1 MWRPW
6 DLVGISRSTY
16 FRYKSKMKP
25 SESFKIQQLVS
36 KIENKTFD
44 YHCIDLILIKLREFS
59 GENHVFYEISNFI
72 AHNKERNEGKFSD
85 YTNANFLKFMFFM
98 KYTSNKEQLDIV
110 NGVPFWVSDLVFL
123 LISEM
128 SEAECQKKFRKSK
141 ASIKERIRQKFSVKD
156 KVFSAKPNAKR
167 VDFDNLGII
176 LSSFVV
182 HSGNV
187 FHPDDF
193 FDEFVSCLR
202 ENGIMFSE
210 DTIRESRNEI
220 LMCVLLLLH
229 RTNFKFKSL
238 SSASISISEENGN
251 LSLSA
256 TLKLEPVNITI
267 VVLLTNLSVV
277 EWCSKDVSDALSR
290 TKKLPENVTLDEN
303 FKLSFFS

>member
-1 MWRPW
+1 
-6 DLVGISRSTY
+6 
-16 FRYKSKMKP
+16 MKP

-44 YHCIDLILIKLREFS
+44 YHCIDSILIKLREFS
-59 GENHVFYEISNFI
+59 GKNRVFHEVSNFI

-85 YTNANFLKFMFFM
+85 FTNANFLKLMFFM
-98 KYTSNKEQLDIV
+98 KYNYNKEKIDIV
-110 NGVPFWVSDLVFL
+110 KGVPFWVSDLVFL

-141 ASIKERIRQKFSVKD
+141 AGIKERIRQKFSVKD
-156 KVFSAKPNAKR
+156 QVFSAKPNAKR
-167 VDFDNLGII
+167 VDFDNLGTI
-176 LSSFVV
+176 LSSCVI

-187 FHPDDF
+187 FHPNDF
-193 FDEFVSCLR
+193 FDEFISCLR

-210 DTIRESRNEI
+210 DVVRESKDEI

-229 RTNFKFKSL
+229 RTHFKFKSL

-256 TLKLEPVNITI
+256 TLKLEPVNVII
-267 VVLLTNLSVV
+267 VVLLTDLSVAA
-277 EWCSKDVSDALSR
+277 WCSTAVSDALSR
-290 TKKLPENVTLDEN
+290 TKELPENVTLDEN

>member
-1 MWRPW
+1 
-6 DLVGISRSTY
+6 
-16 FRYKSKMKP
+16 MKP

-44 YHCIDLILIKLREFS
+44 YHCIDSILIKLREFS
-59 GENHVFYEISNFI
+59 GKNRVFHEVSNFI

-85 YTNANFLKFMFFM
+85 FTNANFLKLMFFM
-98 KYTSNKEQLDIV
+98 KYNYNKEKIDIV
-110 NGVPFWVSDLVFL
+110 KGVPFWVSDLVFL

-141 ASIKERIRQKFSVKD
+141 AGIKERIRQKFSVKD
-156 KVFSAKPNAKR
+156 QVFSAKPNAKR
-167 VDFDNLGII
+167 VDFDNLGTI
-176 LSSFVV
+176 LSSFVI

-187 FHPDDF
+187 FHPNDF
-193 FDEFVSCLR
+193 FDEFISCLR

-210 DTIRESRNEI
+210 DVVRESKDEI

-229 RTNFKFKSL
+229 RTHFKFKSL

-256 TLKLEPVNITI
+256 TLKLEPVNVII
-267 VVLLTNLSVV
+267 VVLLTDLSVAA
-277 EWCSKDVSDALSR
+277 WCSTAVSDALSR
-290 TKKLPENVTLDEN
+290 TKELPENVTLDEN

>member
-1 MWRPW
+1 MEALEFSL
-6 DLVGISRSTY
+6 D
-16 FRYKSKMKP
+16 KSCNLLQVPIKMKP
-25 SESFKIQQLVS
+25 SELLKIQQLVS

-44 YHCIDLILIKLREFS
+44 YHCIDSILIKLREFS
-59 GENHVFYEISNFI
+59 GKNHIFCEVSNFI

-85 YTNANFLKFMFFM
+85 YTNANFLKLLFFM
-98 KYTSNKEQLDIV
+98 KYNYNKEHFDIV
-110 NGVPFWVSDLVFL
+110 KGVPFWVSDLVSL
-123 LISEM
+123 LIAEM

-141 ASIKERIRQKFSVKD
+141 ASIKERIRQKFAVKD
-156 KVFSAKPNAKR
+156 KVFSAKPNAKK
-167 VDFDNLGII
+167 VDVENLVTI
-176 LSSFVV
+176 LSSFAI

-210 DTIRESRNEI
+210 DTIRESKDEI
-220 LMCVLLLLH
+220 LMCLLLLLH

-238 SSASISISEENGN
+238 SSASISISQENGN
-251 LSLSA
+251 LLLLA
-256 TLKLEPVNITI
+256 TLKLEPVNVMI

-290 TKKLPENVTLDEN
+290 TKELPENVTLDEN
-303 FKLSFFS
+303 FKLSFF

>member
-1 MWRPW
+1 
-6 DLVGISRSTY
+6 
-16 FRYKSKMKP
+16 MKP

>member
-1 MWRPW
+1 
-6 DLVGISRSTY
+6 
-16 FRYKSKMKP
+16 MKP

-44 YHCIDLILIKLREFS
+44 YHCIDSILIKLREFS
-59 GENHVFYEISNFI
+59 GKNRVFHEVSNFI

-85 YTNANFLKFMFFM
+85 FTNANFLKLMFFM
-98 KYTSNKEQLDIV
+98 KYNYNKEKIDIV
-110 NGVPFWVSDLVFL
+110 KGVPFWVSDLVFL

-141 ASIKERIRQKFSVKD
+141 AGIKERIRQKFSVKD
-156 KVFSAKPNAKR
+156 QVFSAKPNAKR
-167 VDFDNLGII
+167 VDFDNLGTI
-176 LSSFVV
+176 LSSFVI

-187 FHPDDF
+187 FHPNDF
-193 FDEFVSCLR
+193 FDEFISCLR

-210 DTIRESRNEI
+210 DVVRESKDEI

-229 RTNFKFKSL
+229 RTHFKFKSL

-256 TLKLEPVNITI
+256 TLKLEPVNVII
-267 VVLLTNLSVV
+267 VVLLTDLSVAA
-277 EWCSKDVSDALSR
+277 WCSTAVSDALSR
-290 TKKLPENVTLDEN
+290 TKELPENVTLDEN
-303 FKLSFFS
+303 FK

>member
-1 MWRPW
+1 
-6 DLVGISRSTY
+6 
-16 FRYKSKMKP
+16 MKP

-44 YHCIDLILIKLREFS
+44 YHCIDSILIKLREFS
-59 GENHVFYEISNFI
+59 GKNRVFHEVSNFI

-85 YTNANFLKFMFFM
+85 FTNANFLKLMFFM
-98 KYTSNKEQLDIV
+98 MYNYNKEKIDIV
-110 NGVPFWVSDLVFL
+110 KGVPSWVSDLVFL

-141 ASIKERIRQKFSVKD
+141 AGIKERIRQKFSVKD
-156 KVFSAKPNAKR
+156 QVFSAKPNAKR
-167 VDFDNLGII
+167 VDFDNLGTI
-176 LSSFVV
+176 LSSFVI

-187 FHPDDF
+187 FHPNDF
-193 FDEFVSCLR
+193 FDEFISCLR

-210 DTIRESRNEI
+210 DVVRESKDEI

-229 RTNFKFKSL
+229 RTHFKFKSL

-256 TLKLEPVNITI
+256 TLKLEPVNVII
-267 VVLLTNLSVV
+267 VVLLTDLSVAA
-277 EWCSKDVSDALSR
+277 WCSTAVSDALSR
-290 TKKLPENVTLDEN
+290 TKELPENVTLDEN

>member
-1 MWRPW
+1 
-6 DLVGISRSTY
+6 
-16 FRYKSKMKP
+16 MKP

-44 YHCIDLILIKLREFS
+44 YHCIDSILIKLREFS
-59 GENHVFYEISNFI
+59 GKNRVFHEVSNFI

-85 YTNANFLKFMFFM
+85 FTNANFLKLMFFM
-98 KYTSNKEQLDIV
+98 KYNYNKEKIDIV
-110 NGVPFWVSDLVFL
+110 KGVPFWVSDLVFL

-141 ASIKERIRQKFSVKD
+141 AGIKERIRQKFSVKD
-156 KVFSAKPNAKR
+156 QVFSAKPNAKR
-167 VDFDNLGII
+167 VDFDNLGTI
-176 LSSFVV
+176 LSSFVI

-187 FHPDDF
+187 FHPNDF
-193 FDEFVSCLR
+193 FNEFISCLR

-210 DTIRESRNEI
+210 DVVRESKDEI

-229 RTNFKFKSL
+229 RTHFKFKSL

-256 TLKLEPVNITI
+256 TLKLEPVNVII
-267 VVLLTNLSVV
+267 VVLLTDLSVAA
-277 EWCSKDVSDALSR
+277 WCSTAVSDALSR
-290 TKKLPENVTLDEN
+290 TKELPENVTLDEN

>member
-1 MWRPW
+1 
-6 DLVGISRSTY
+6 
-16 FRYKSKMKP
+16 MKP

-44 YHCIDLILIKLREFS
+44 YHCIDSILIKLREFS
-59 GENHVFYEISNFI
+59 GKNRVFHEVSNFI
-72 AHNKERNEGKFSD
+72 AHNKERNEGRFSD
-85 YTNANFLKFMFFM
+85 FTNANFLKLMFFM
-98 KYTSNKEQLDIV
+98 KYNYNKEKIDIV
-110 NGVPFWVSDLVFL
+110 KGVPFWVSDLVFL

-141 ASIKERIRQKFSVKD
+141 AGIKERIRQKFSVKD
-156 KVFSAKPNAKR
+156 QVFSAKPNAKR
-167 VDFDNLGII
+167 VDFDNLGTI
-176 LSSFVV
+176 LSSFVI

-187 FHPDDF
+187 FHPNDF
-193 FDEFVSCLR
+193 FDEFISCLR

-210 DTIRESRNEI
+210 DVVRESKDEI

-229 RTNFKFKSL
+229 RTHFKFKSL

-256 TLKLEPVNITI
+256 TLKLEPVNVII
-267 VVLLTNLSVV
+267 VVLLTDLSVAA
-277 EWCSKDVSDALSR
+277 WCSTAVSDALSR
-290 TKKLPENVTLDEN
+290 TKELPENVTLDEN